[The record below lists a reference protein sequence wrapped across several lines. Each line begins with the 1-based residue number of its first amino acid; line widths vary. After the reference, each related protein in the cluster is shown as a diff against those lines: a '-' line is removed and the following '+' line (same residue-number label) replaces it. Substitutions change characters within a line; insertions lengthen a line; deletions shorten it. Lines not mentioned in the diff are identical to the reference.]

1 MQSGTSEDS
10 TMLLAQM
17 RLGTPIEQLLS
28 TATQVHDVT
37 IAAKLE
43 RLQEA
48 SYCPSSEGAVKARG
62 IYLY

>member
-28 TATQVHDVT
+28 TTTQLHDVP
-37 IAAKLE
+37 IAEKLE

-48 SYCPSSEGAVKARG
+48 PYCPSSEGAVKARG